1 MVMRVTMESNNP
13 GQQARYAFKALVAN
27 CIEAFRTFYDDT
39 LSLDLNR
46 ITDSKVRAMI
56 LRDSEYQRETKYIRA
71 EKTRRDIQDLD
82 ELVRLAADM
91 GSDAYDPRDAKNGAR
106 QGKAA
111 TDKDTL
117 NMRFKAA
124 QEKRSLLKELADQG
138 SDELDAMNMFF
149 VPVAADELERMDTI
163 EMFAGDG
170 DADSVLGDL
179 AGQAQEKLP
188 VGTKVNDTHI
198 RANSRKGSDEA
209 PAFKVDSDGDI
220 VLAQ

>member
-1 MVMRVTMESNNP
+1 MENSNS
-13 GQQARYAFKALVAN
+13 GQQAREAFKALVAD

-71 EKTRRDIQDLD
+71 EKTRRDIQELD
-82 ELVRLAADM
+82 ELVSLAAGM
-91 GSDAYDPRDAKNGAR
+91 GSDTYDPRDAKNGAK

-149 VPVAADELERMDTI
+149 VPVTANELERMDTV
-163 EMFAGDG
+163 EAFAGDG
-170 DADSVLGDL
+170 DADSVLVDL

-188 VGTKVNDTHI
+188 VGTKVNDTHVKTD
-198 RANSRKGSDEA
+198 SRPGGNA
-209 PAFKVDSDGDI
+209 AIAFEVDSDGDI
-220 VLAQ
+220 VLTQ